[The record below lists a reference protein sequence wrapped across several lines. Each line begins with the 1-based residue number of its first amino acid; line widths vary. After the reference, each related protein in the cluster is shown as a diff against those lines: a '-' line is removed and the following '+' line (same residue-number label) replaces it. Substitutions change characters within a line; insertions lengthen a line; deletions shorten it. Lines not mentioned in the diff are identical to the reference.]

1 MLLAQ
6 QDPADGET
14 AANISATV
22 IGLEVARLYQ
32 ENAAGLVRYGAVL
45 AGNPEVAQD
54 CLQETFL
61 RYFVALTQQAEIGS
75 PRAWLY
81 RVMRNCIT
89 DWAKQS
95 SSKGERALEE
105 EASVSAQPDPE
116 EAFQRLELNARILQA
131 LSPREHECLRLRA
144 RGLRYEEIAHSLGI
158 SSGTVG
164 ALLTRAAR
172 KVRELNARKT

>member
-1 MLLAQ
+1 MLVAQ
-6 QDPADGET
+6 QDFARDDGRDTVADM
-14 AANISATV
+14 V
-22 IGLEVARLYQ
+22 IGQEVARLYQ

-61 RYFVALTQQAEIGS
+61 RYFMARTQQAEIES

-95 SSKGERALEE
+95 ASKGERALEE
-105 EASVSAQPDPE
+105 DAGASAQADPE
-116 EAFQRLELNARILQA
+116 EAYQRLELNAQILQA
-131 LSPREHECLRLRA
+131 LSPREHECARLRSQ
-144 RGLRYEEIAHSLGI
+144 GLRYEEIAHVLGI
-158 SSGTVG
+158 TSGTVG
-164 ALLTRAAR
+164 ALLTRAAK
-172 KVRELNARKT
+172 KVRELG